1 MIFGYFIETS
11 KTYKMK
17 ITELIVYTSNLSAQ
31 KEFYVDVLN
40 IPLNSESENH
50 IDFIIGNSLLRFKY
64 KLDSKPYHFAINIS
78 SNKEYE
84 ALIWLKE
91 RVTIL
96 KHFDDE
102 IIDFI
107 NWNAK
112 AIYFYDADRNIV
124 EFIARKNLKTDT
136 AKVFNSNLL
145 LEISEIGVPVN
156 NIEQVYNTLH
166 TTCDLGVYFG
176 NFDKFCAIGEE
187 RGLFIVIDKN
197 SKNWF
202 PTNDKAFASDFSLK
216 ILANMQQYSVDFSK
230 GELTIA

>member
-11 KTYKMK
+11 KTYKMQ
-17 ITELIVYTSNLSAQ
+17 ITELILYTSNLSAQ
-31 KEFYVDVLN
+31 KGFYVDVLN

-50 IDFIIGNSLLRFKY
+50 IDFVIGNSLLRFKY
-64 KLDSKPYHFAINIS
+64 KLNSKPYHFAINIS
-78 SNKEYE
+78 SNKESE

-91 RVTIL
+91 RLTIL

-107 NWNAK
+107 SWNAK

-124 EFIARKNLKTDT
+124 EFIARKNLNTDSST
-136 AKVFNSNLL
+136 VFNSDSL

-156 NIEQVYNTLH
+156 HIEQVYNKLH
-166 TTCDLGVYFG
+166 TTCELGVYFG
-176 NFDKFCAIGEE
+176 NFDKFCAIGGE

-202 PTNDKAFASDFSLK
+202 PTNDKAFASDFSVK
-216 ILANMQQYSVDFSK
+216 ILANKQQYTIYFSK
-230 GELTIA
+230 GELTIV

>member
-1 MIFGYFIETS
+1 
-11 KTYKMK
+11 MK
-17 ITELIVYTSNLSAQ
+17 ISELTLYTSNLKAQ
-31 KEFYVDVLN
+31 KEFYNNVLN

-50 IDFIIGNSLLRFKY
+50 IDFLIGNSVLRY
-64 KLDSKPYHFAINIS
+64 RYASNSKPYHIAINIP
-78 SNKEYE
+78 SNKEHE
-84 ALIWLKE
+84 ALAWLKE
-91 RVTIL
+91 RVAIL

-112 AIYFYDADRNIV
+112 AIYFYDADKNII

-136 AKVFNSNLL
+136 STVFNSDAL

-156 NIEQVYNTLH
+156 QIEQVYNTLH
-166 TTCDLGVYFG
+166 NTCDLGVYFG
-176 NFDKFCAIGEE
+176 NFNKFCAIGGE

-202 PTNDKAFASDFSLK
+202 PTNDKAFASAFNVK
-216 ILANMQQYSVDFSK
+216 ILASNQRYTIDFSK
-230 GELTIA
+230 GELTIV

>member
-1 MIFGYFIETS
+1 MQ
-11 KTYKMK
+11 
-17 ITELIVYTSNLSAQ
+17 ITELTLYTSNLKSQ
-31 KEFYVDVLN
+31 KEFYGKTLN

-50 IDFIIGNSLLRFKY
+50 IDFVIGNSVLRY
-64 KLDSKPYHFAINIS
+64 RYASNSKPYHIAINIP
-78 SNKEYE
+78 SNKEHE
-84 ALIWLKE
+84 ALAWLKE
-91 RVTIL
+91 RVAIL

-112 AIYFYDADRNIV
+112 AIYFYDADKNII

-136 AKVFNSNLL
+136 STVFNSDAL

-156 NIEQVYNTLH
+156 QIEQVYNTLH
-166 TTCDLGVYFG
+166 NTCDLGVYFG
-176 NFDKFCAIGEE
+176 NFNKFCAIGGE

-202 PTNDKAFASDFSLK
+202 PTNDKAFASAFNVK
-216 ILANMQQYSVDFSK
+216 ILASNQRYTIDFSK
-230 GELTIA
+230 GELTII